1 METLE
6 TVNKEAE
13 ERLYPSLT
21 NPNWLVLRKRRM
33 IFEKWVAQLGTRQL
47 DVLDIGGRLQPYR
60 PLLSGKVRRYVVI
73 DLRRTPLVNIIAR
86 GEQLPVTSER
96 FDLIICTQML
106 EYVPE
111 PADVIAEMHR
121 VLKPDGYLF
130 LSAPA
135 ASPRDSASDC
145 WRFLPAGLRHLL
157 IPFNEL
163 EIVPEGGSIAGLLR
177 TINVCLSIFVRYP
190 AMRAV
195 YCRTFC
201 PLINLLG
208 AGLERLAGSQND
220 QFAVNY
226 SVRARKKIRE
236 R

>member
-6 TVNKEAE
+6 TVNKEAS

-33 IFEKWVAQLGTRQL
+33 IFERWAGQLGTRPL

-60 PLLSGKVRRYVVI
+60 PLLDGKVRCYLAI

-86 GEQLPVTSER
+86 AQQLPVASER

-106 EYVPE
+106 EYIPE
-111 PADVIAEMHR
+111 PAGVIAEMHR
-121 VLKPDGYLF
+121 VLKPGGYLF

-135 ASPRDSASDC
+135 ACPRDSAEEYL
-145 WRFLPAGLRHLL
+145 RFLPAGLRHLL
-157 IPFNEL
+157 SSFSES
-163 EIVPEGGSIAGLLR
+163 EIVPEVGSIAGLLR

-190 AMRAV
+190 ALRAI
-195 YCRTFC
+195 YCRTLC

-208 AGLERLAGSQND
+208 AGLESLAGSHND

-226 SVRARKKIRE
+226 SVRARKMVS
-236 R
+236 